1 MPITGLAIAAGIGL
15 LKSQTV
21 DKDREKRQRKL
32 AAETQRY
39 SPWTGLKAGPIQEA
53 DPFGSALQYGG
64 AGAMMG
70 AGYANSQKPNPV
82 IGDVTNN
89 YGSMGTGQVSGM
101 NYSQDPYSFFGLNS
115 SGWIK

>member
-21 DKDREKRQRKL
+21 DKDKEKRQRKL
-32 AAETQRY
+32 AAATQRY
-39 SPWTGLKAGPIQEA
+39 SPWTGLQAGPIQEA
-53 DPFGSALQYGG
+53 DPFGSALQYGA
-64 AGAMMG
+64 AGAQMG

-89 YGSMGTGQVSGM
+89 YGGTGQVSGM
-101 NYSQDPYSFFGLNS
+101 NYNQNPMDFFGVNS